1 MFEPVRKYMLHT
13 HFTKAFPV
21 LKNNFSILFKVC
33 LKTLHILFYIFLQ
46 KKISDMISNEM
57 ISIYGPVMRSTRD
70 SILILEFLYE
80 SRMQGVVSRYFVGS
94 AGEGT
99 AHALSDMDKLI
110 VRKGI
115 LICQSNEEANEKDG
129 IVFSMDT
136 TDCHPGYTKLKLIK
150 NERKDDLAK
159 HSNYDPSKDILGIFE
174 KKCKGDYLSNKE
186 IIEWFLNF
194 LGNTGSNVI
203 TKLYR
208 NGPCATGEYRT
219 YHVFARN
226 INPNTD
232 CDFAQ
237 GFEICGITKEGEQWL
252 QTMKERTELWPP
264 IEIIEKIE
272 ALKCHVVA
280 VGDNDDK
287 ISDSHLKWRISYTLW
302 ERELIWSFNDVQLH
316 CLIILKVLLAK
327 KMKMINKDISS
338 FHMKNIV
345 LWESMEHSLNAI
357 ESTRLLSLLRS
368 CLTRL
373 LESIKLR
380 TLQHFIDQRRNL
392 FESKFKDDDAR
403 KKLMDYIS
411 KELIESTNVVPVIL
425 ECIGKE
431 KLKEIW
437 DSCRSEPDKFLE
449 KANEVSVWA
458 AVGIEKVKKYKGIYE
473 QGIDILAVKN
483 DVFTVI
489 TDMTDDVYRHK
500 DFLNKMDELDVDNN
514 FVQIVKNIILSRYAM
529 YFAPNSPDL
538 NKQSGLDDAKMRD
551 PLERY
556 TDALSGRLYQCT
568 DLIRN
573 SKYLKAKEIME
584 EFLASG
590 PKLIIY
596 CGFCSN
602 YLGINVEK
610 NEVKHVLLRL
620 SSLELPENSFPF
632 AHDVTID
639 KTDINFFLPAIQMQS
654 SLEKTFSINPIM
666 YMYYLQVLCDM
677 NLNGNADQSLTK
689 LRETYHQCKLE
700 KGNFRHLNILG
711 HAYFLTGYYEKAY
724 TCFLASI
731 NDPCS
736 EEATNSVFYLLLLL
750 IYHLKL
756 HLAYL
761 PNFFSIYG

>member
-1 MFEPVRKYMLHT
+1 MFEPVRIKVCVAHSLY
-13 HFTKAFPV
+13 
-21 LKNNFSILFKVC
+21 KNISCSEKLLTYSILFKVC
-33 LKTLHILFYIFLQ
+33 LKSLQILFYIFLQ
-46 KKISDMISNEM
+46 KKISDMILNEM
-57 ISIYGPVMRSTRD
+57 IFIYGPVVRFRRD

-80 SRMQGVVSRYFVGS
+80 SRMKGLVSRYFVGS

-99 AHALSDMDKLI
+99 AHAQSDVDKLM

-150 NERKDDLAK
+150 NEKKDDLPID
-159 HSNYDPSKDILGIFE
+159 SYDPSKDIMGIFE

-194 LGNTGSNVI
+194 LGNTGSNVT

-208 NGPCATGEYRT
+208 NGPCATGEFMT
-219 YHVFARN
+219 YYVFARN

-252 QTMKERTELWPP
+252 QTMKERTGFWPP

-327 KMKMINKDISS
+327 KMKMISEDVSS

-345 LWESMEHSLNAI
+345 LWESMEHSLKAI
-357 ESTRLLSLLRS
+357 ESTRLLYLLRN

-380 TLQHFIDQRRNL
+380 RLEHFIDKHRNL

-411 KELIESTNVVPVIL
+411 KELIESTNIVPVIL

-431 KLKEIW
+431 KLKEIL

-449 KANEVSVWA
+449 KAYEVSDWA
-458 AVGIEKVKKYKGIYE
+458 AVGIEKVKTYTQIYKYGM
-473 QGIDILAVKN
+473 DILAVKN
-483 DVFTVI
+483 DVLIVI
-489 TDMTDDVYRHK
+489 TDMVADLYLDEN
-500 DFLNKMDELDVDNN
+500 FLNKMDELDVDNN

-529 YFAPNSPDL
+529 YLAPISPDL
-538 NKQSGLDDAKMRD
+538 NKKWGLDDSEMRKS
-551 PLERY
+551 LERY

-573 SKYLKAKEIME
+573 NKYLKAKDIME

-610 NEVKHVLLRL
+610 NEVKHVSLRL
-620 SSLELPENSFPF
+620 SSLELPEKSFPF
-632 AHDVTID
+632 AHDVTINQ
-639 KTDINFFLPAIQMQS
+639 TDIDFFLSAIQIQS

-711 HAYFLTGYYEKAY
+711 HAYFLTGYYEKSY

-750 IYHLKL
+750 IYHL
-756 HLAYL
+756 
-761 PNFFSIYG
+761 IY